1 VHGEDGLDFELV
13 DGVENSLLE
22 GLGIRRTAAIHI
34 EEERNVGTYSFL
46 GQEVYLREEVVAGLL
61 ERVVRVVAVVMASKD
76 IDGIVLQFLGTDV
89 AVG

>member
-1 VHGEDGLDFELV
+1 
-13 DGVENSLLE
+13 
-22 GLGIRRTAAIHI
+22 
-34 EEERNVGTYSFL
+34 L
-46 GQEVYLREEVVAGLL
+46 GQEVYFREEVVAGLL